1 MSSQFNKNINKGTL
15 IEYIGFTVLII
26 FVMFIISIIIML
38 MLSNTSFIG
47 DILNY
52 NNFDTLLELI
62 PIFIIFVFVFFFT
75 ILLYL
80 VSLSRKINAVIENMN
95 NNNLSDNKNSDS
107 QNVLSDSQ
115 LAAFNME
122 LMNYVNTEDLHEI
135 LECIY
140 EKNVN
145 INFQDENGKT
155 PLIMAVIKGNKDIV
169 RALVNIGAD
178 LNIKDNDNKTAL
190 DYAESNN
197 FEEIKKILLDGRY
210 K

>member
-197 FEEIKKILLDGRY
+197 FEEIKKILLDG
-210 K
+210 KI

>member
-1 MSSQFNKNINKGTL
+1 MSQFNKNINKGTL

-38 MLSNTSFIG
+38 MLSNTGFVG

-80 VSLSRKINAVIENMN
+80 VSLSRKINAIIENMN

>member
-80 VSLSRKINAVIENMN
+80 VSLSRKINAIIENMN

>member
-38 MLSNTSFIG
+38 MLSNTSFVG

-197 FEEIKKILLDGRY
+197 FEEIKKILLDG
-210 K
+210 KI

>member
-38 MLSNTSFIG
+38 MLSNTSFVR

-197 FEEIKKILLDGRY
+197 FEEIKKILLDG
-210 K
+210 KI